1 MLVQLH
7 WVWFSLQFGTKHSTD
22 LGFTYFIRRMLSEAQ
37 LSQQWNMIG
46 FSALYCHLFFLM
58 AFETVEETVYLSGV
72 PVSNV
77 ECLCSRAIC
86 VGVLW
91 HIWDFVTALVLCSGC
106 SSFFL
111 RCLPL
116 FLRVDFAL
124 LSFPRMCCFD
134 RIDSLSF
141 VLNNIQSRNNAEAI
155 SSHIKTKVATRFHI
169 WNVIRILCQLNQLGL
184 SFV

>member
-1 MLVQLH
+1 MGFLL
-7 WVWFSLQFGTKHSTD
+7 STV
-22 LGFTYFIRRMLSEAQ
+22 T
-37 LSQQWNMIG
+37 
-46 FSALYCHLFFLM
+46 CFFLM
-58 AFETVEETVYLSGV
+58 AFETVEEIVYLSGV

-77 ECLCSRAIC
+77 EYLCSRVIC

-134 RIDSLSF
+134 RINSLSF
-141 VLNNIQSRNNAEAI
+141 VLNNIQSRNKAEAI
-155 SSHIKTKVATRFHI
+155 SSHIITKVATRFHI
-169 WNVIRILCQLNQLGL
+169 WSVIGILCQLDRLGL